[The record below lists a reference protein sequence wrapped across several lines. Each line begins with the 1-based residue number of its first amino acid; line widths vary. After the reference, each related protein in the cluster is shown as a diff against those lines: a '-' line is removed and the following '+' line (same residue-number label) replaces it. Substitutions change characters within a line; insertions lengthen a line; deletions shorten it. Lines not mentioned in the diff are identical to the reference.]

1 MELYE
6 RMSYL
11 GDFLDY
17 LAHERNA
24 SPHTAAN
31 YRRDVEQF
39 AQLLFPQEQNFDNW
53 RRVDV
58 LSARSVVVKYNELGL
73 GRTSIMRKISALRSF
88 FRYLERE
95 EVVDKNPFSGLT
107 SPKREKRLP
116 VLMSVEEIIRLLD
129 APEKYWSFAADTAPG
144 REEDSR
150 FAAVRDVAMMEVIY
164 SGGLRISEAI
174 GLNLSGIDLISDIA
188 KVRGK
193 GAKERLCALGKPA
206 VRALR
211 KYLELR
217 KTRAGGGAGAPLFVN
232 VHGQRLTPRTF
243 QRNMK
248 NYLKTAGLPHDLTP
262 HKIRHSFATHMLD
275 AGADLRSV
283 QELLGHKNLSTT
295 QIYTHVSSERLKN
308 AYRKAHPHAK

>member
-1 MELYE
+1 
-6 RMSYL
+6 MSYL
-11 GDFLDY
+11 NDFLDY
-17 LAHERNA
+17 LKNERNA
-24 SPHTAAN
+24 SNHTFES
-31 YRRDVEQF
+31 YCRDIEQF
-39 AQLLFPQEQNFDNW
+39 VQLSYPNEKNFDNW

-58 LSARSVVVKYNELGL
+58 YTARNVVVKYNSLQL
-73 GRTSIMRKISALRSF
+73 SRTSIMRKVSALRSF

-95 EVVDKNPFSGLT
+95 GVVEKNPFSGLN

-116 VLMSVEEIIRLLD
+116 VLMSIEEIIRLLE
-129 APEKYWSFAADTAPG
+129 APDKYWSKAAESTPG

-150 FAAVRDVAMMEVIY
+150 FASIRDIAMMEVIY

-174 GLNLSGIDLISDIA
+174 GLNMNSVDLISDIA
-188 KVRGK
+188 RVRGK

-206 VRALR
+206 IQAIKRYLPLRAQR
-211 KYLELR
+211 
-217 KTRAGGGAGAPLFVN
+217 TSSMGASAPLFVN

-248 NYLKTAGLPHDLTP
+248 NYLLTAGLSHDLTP

-283 QELLGHKNLSTT
+283 QELLGHENLSTT
-295 QIYTHVSSERLKN
+295 QIYTHVSSERLKK
-308 AYRKAHPHAK
+308 AYKKAHPHAT

>member
-1 MELYE
+1 
-6 RMSYL
+6 MSYL
-11 GDFLDY
+11 SDFLDY
-17 LAHERNA
+17 LTHERNA
-24 SPHTAAN
+24 SPHTVAS
-31 YRRDVEQF
+31 YRRDIEQF
-39 AQLLFPQEQNFDNW
+39 AGLLFSQEANFDNW

-58 LSARSVVVKYNELGL
+58 LTARSAVVKYNELEL
-73 GRTSIMRKISALRSF
+73 SRASIMRKVSSLRSF

-95 EVVDKNPFSGLT
+95 EVVDKNPFSGLN

-116 VLMSVEEIIRLLD
+116 MLMSVEEIIRLLD
-129 APEKYWSFAADTAPG
+129 APEKYWTIAASGNPG
-144 REEDSR
+144 REAESR
-150 FAAVRDVAMMEVIY
+150 FAAIRDVAMMEVIY

-174 GLNLSGIDLISDIA
+174 GLNMNGVDLISDIA

-206 VRALR
+206 VKALR
-211 KYLELR
+211 RYLDLR
-217 KTRAGGGAGAPLFVN
+217 RQRAGGGSAVPLFVN
-232 VHGQRLTPRTF
+232 VHGQRLTARTF

-283 QELLGHKNLSTT
+283 QELLGHENLSTT
-295 QIYTHVSSERLKN
+295 QIYTHVSSERLKT
-308 AYRKAHPHAK
+308 AYKKAHPHAN